1 VKPTIFLINIKKLP
15 QIVTNY
21 IELHICR
28 KTDHGDMFLLLK
40 RADEAKI
47 YPGIWQMITGTI
59 ESHEHTK
66 DTLLRELEE
75 ETGLKPAKIFSIP
88 RINTFYLAISD
99 KICMSPVFL
108 TIVEEENVT
117 ISNEHSEYKWASYE
131 LCKEMIHWPNQVDS
145 LEMIKKYLDDR
156 DLFKKLVEV

>member
-1 VKPTIFLINIKKLP
+1 MP

-28 KTDHGDMFLLLK
+28 RTEEGFEFLLLK
-40 RADEAKI
+40 RADDAKI

-75 ETGLKPAKIFSIP
+75 ETGLKPEKIYSIP
-88 RINTFYLAISD
+88 RVNTFYLAIAD

-108 TIVEEENVT
+108 TIVSEKKVR
-117 ISNEHSEYKWASYE
+117 ISDEHSEYKWTTFEEAKK
-131 LCKEMIHWPNQVDS
+131 LIHWPNQVDS
-145 LEMIKKYLDDR
+145 LEMIVRYLNDEN
-156 DLFKKLVEV
+156 LFGKLVEV

>member
-1 VKPTIFLINIKKLP
+1 MP

-28 KTDHGDMFLLLK
+28 KTDQGDKFLLLK
-40 RADEAKI
+40 RADDAKI

-66 DTLLRELEE
+66 DTLIRELEE
-75 ETGLKPAKIFSIP
+75 ETGLKPAKIYSIP

-108 TIVEEENVT
+108 TIVEDENVK
-117 ISNEHSEYKWASYE
+117 ISAEHSEFQWAGYE
-131 LCKEMIHWPNQVDS
+131 LAKDMIHWPNQVDS
-145 LEMIKKYLDDR
+145 LDIIKRYLDDR
-156 DLFKKLVEV
+156 DLFSKLVEV

>member
-1 VKPTIFLINIKKLP
+1 MP

-28 KTDHGDMFLLLK
+28 KTDQGDKFLLLK
-40 RADEAKI
+40 RSDDAKI

-66 DTLLRELEE
+66 DTLIRELDE
-75 ETGLKPAKIFSIP
+75 ETGLKPDKIFSIP
-88 RINTFYLAISD
+88 RINTFYLAVSD

-108 TIVEEENVT
+108 TIVESEEVR
-117 ISNEHSEYKWASYE
+117 ISSEHSEYKWASYE
-131 LCKEMIHWPNQVDS
+131 LAKDMIHWPNQVDS
-145 LEMIKKYLDDR
+145 LEIIKRYLDDR
-156 DLFKKLVEV
+156 DLFTKLVEV

>member
-1 VKPTIFLINIKKLP
+1 MP

-28 KTDHGDMFLLLK
+28 KTDQGDKFLLLK
-40 RADEAKI
+40 RSNSAKI

-66 DTLLRELEE
+66 DTLIRELAE
-75 ETGLKPAKIFSIP
+75 ETGLEPAKIFSIP

-108 TIVEEENVT
+108 TIVEDENVR
-117 ISNEHSEYKWASYE
+117 ISDEHSEYKWASYE
-131 LCKEMIHWPNQVDS
+131 LARDMIHWPNQVDS
-145 LEMIKKYLDDR
+145 LEIIKRYLDNR
-156 DLFKKLVEV
+156 DLFTKLVEV

>member
-1 VKPTIFLINIKKLP
+1 MP

-28 KTDHGDMFLLLK
+28 KTDEGDKFLLLK
-40 RADEAKI
+40 RADDARI

-66 DTLLRELEE
+66 DTLIRELEE
-75 ETGLKPAKIFSIP
+75 ETGLKPSRIFSIP

-108 TIVEEENVT
+108 TIVEDEKVK
-117 ISNEHSEYKWASYE
+117 ISSEHSEYRWSTYE
-131 LCKEMIHWPNQVDS
+131 LAREIIHWPNQVDS
-145 LEMIKKYLDDR
+145 LDIIKRYLDDR
-156 DLFKKLVEV
+156 DLFSKLVEV

>member
-1 VKPTIFLINIKKLP
+1 MKQNINLKKIILP

-28 KTDHGDMFLLLK
+28 KTDKGDMFLLLK
-40 RADEAKI
+40 RSDNAKI

-66 DTLLRELEE
+66 ETLLRELEE
-75 ETGLKPAKIFSIP
+75 ETGLKPVKLYSIP
-88 RINTFYLAISD
+88 RVNTFYLAISD

-108 TIVEEENVT
+108 ALVETDEIR
-117 ISNEHSEYKWASYE
+117 ISEEHSEYKWASYE
-131 LCKEMIHWPNQVDS
+131 LARDIIHWPNQVDS
-145 LEMIKKYLDDR
+145 LDIIKRYLDDR
-156 DLFKKLVEV
+156 DLFGKLVEV

>member
-1 VKPTIFLINIKKLP
+1 LP

-28 KTDHGDMFLLLK
+28 KTDKGDMFLLLK
-40 RADEAKI
+40 RSDNAKI

-66 DTLLRELEE
+66 ETLLRELEE
-75 ETGLKPAKIFSIP
+75 ETGLKPVKLYSIP
-88 RINTFYLAISD
+88 RVNTFYLAISD

-108 TIVEEENVT
+108 ALVDTDEIR
-117 ISNEHSEYKWASYE
+117 ISEEHSEYRWASYE
-131 LCKEMIHWPNQVDS
+131 LARDIIHWPNQVDS
-145 LEMIKKYLDDR
+145 LDIIKRYLDDR
-156 DLFKKLVEV
+156 DLFTKLVEV

>member
-1 VKPTIFLINIKKLP
+1 MP

-28 KTDHGDMFLLLK
+28 KTDQGDKFLLLK
-40 RADEAKI
+40 RSDTAKI

-66 DTLLRELEE
+66 DTLIRELAE
-75 ETGLKPAKIFSIP
+75 ETGLEPTKIFSIP
-88 RINTFYLAISD
+88 RINTFYLAVSD

-108 TIVEEENVT
+108 TIVESDIVKISEEHT
-117 ISNEHSEYKWASYE
+117 EYKWASYE
-131 LCKEMIHWPNQVDS
+131 LAKDMIHWPNQVDS
-145 LEMIKKYLDDR
+145 LEIIKRYLDDR
-156 DLFKKLVEV
+156 DLFTKLVEV

>member
-1 VKPTIFLINIKKLP
+1 LP

-28 KTDHGDMFLLLK
+28 RTEEGFEFLLLK
-40 RADEAKI
+40 RADDAKI

-75 ETGLKPAKIFSIP
+75 ETGLKPEKIYSIP
-88 RINTFYLAISD
+88 RVNTFYLAIAD

-108 TIVEEENVT
+108 TIVNDKNVR
-117 ISNEHSEYKWASYE
+117 ISDEHSEYKWTTIDEAKK
-131 LCKEMIHWPNQVDS
+131 LIHWPNQVDS
-145 LEMIKKYLDDR
+145 LELIVRYLNDES
-156 DLFKKLVEV
+156 LFEKLVEV

>member
-1 VKPTIFLINIKKLP
+1 MP

-28 KTDHGDMFLLLK
+28 RTDDGFEFLLLK
-40 RADEAKI
+40 RADDAKI

-75 ETGLKPAKIFSIP
+75 ETGLKPEKIYSIP
-88 RINTFYLAISD
+88 RVNTFYLAIAD

-108 TIVEEENVT
+108 TIVNDKNVR
-117 ISNEHSEYKWASYE
+117 ISDEHSEYKWTTIEEAKK
-131 LCKEMIHWPNQVDS
+131 LIHWPNQVDS
-145 LEMIKKYLDDR
+145 LELIVRYLNDES
-156 DLFKKLVEV
+156 LFEKLVEV

>member
-1 VKPTIFLINIKKLP
+1 MP

-28 KTDHGDMFLLLK
+28 KTDNGFEFLLLK
-40 RADEAKI
+40 RSDESKI

-75 ETGLKPAKIFSIP
+75 ETGLKPEKIYSIP
-88 RINTFYLAISD
+88 RVNTFYLAISD

-108 TIVEEENVT
+108 TIVNDRNVR
-117 ISNEHSEYKWASYE
+117 ISVEHSEYKWTTIDEAKK
-131 LCKEMIHWPNQVDS
+131 LIHWPNQVDS
-145 LEMIKKYLDDR
+145 LELIIRYLNDES
-156 DLFKKLVEV
+156 LFSKLVEV

>member
-1 VKPTIFLINIKKLP
+1 MP

-28 KTDHGDMFLLLK
+28 KTPQGNRFLLLK
-40 RADEAKI
+40 RSENSKI

-66 DTLLRELEE
+66 DTLIRELEE
-75 ETGLKPAKIFSIP
+75 ETGLTPGRLYSIP

-108 TIVEEENVT
+108 CLVDNDNLR
-117 ISNEHSEYKWASYE
+117 ISDEHSEFKWASFE
-131 LCKEMIHWPNQVDS
+131 EACGLIHWPNQVES
-145 LEMIKKYLDDR
+145 LEIINTYLNDDEK
-156 DLFKKLVEV
+156 FFKLVEILF

>member
-1 VKPTIFLINIKKLP
+1 MP

-28 KTDHGDMFLLLK
+28 KTGDGYRFLLLK
-40 RADEAKI
+40 RSGSAKI

-66 DTLLRELEE
+66 DALVRELQE
-75 ETGLKPAKIFSIP
+75 ETGLIPQKIYSIP

-108 TIVEEENVT
+108 TIVDSADVK
-117 ISNEHSEYKWASYE
+117 ISSEHTEYKWASFE
-131 LCKEMIHWPNQVDS
+131 EASALIHWPNQAES
-145 LEMIKKYLDDR
+145 LEIIKKYLDNEE
-156 DLFKKLVEV
+156 LFSKLTEIQQ

>member
-1 VKPTIFLINIKKLP
+1 MP

-28 KTDHGDMFLLLK
+28 KSSDGYKFLLLK
-40 RADEAKI
+40 RSEKNKI

-75 ETGLKPAKIFSIP
+75 ETGLVPSKIYCIP
-88 RINTFYLAISD
+88 KINTFYLAIAD

-108 TIVEEENVT
+108 AIVDSSNVK
-117 ISNEHSEYKWASYE
+117 ISAEHTEYKWADFDEASK
-131 LCKEMIHWPNQVDS
+131 LIHWPNQVES
-145 LEMIKKYLDDR
+145 LEIIKKYLDDK
-156 DLFKKLVEV
+156 DLLSKLVEINL

>member
-1 VKPTIFLINIKKLP
+1 MP

-28 KTDHGDMFLLLK
+28 KTEAGYEFLLLK
-40 RADEAKI
+40 RSETAKI

-66 DTLLRELEE
+66 DTLLRELHE
-75 ETGLKPAKIFSIP
+75 ETGLAPLRIYSIP

-108 TIVEEENVT
+108 ATVDNNKVK
-117 ISNEHSEYKWASYE
+117 ISNEHTEYKWAAFEEARE
-131 LCKEMIHWPNQVDS
+131 LIHWPNQVES
-145 LEMIKKYLDDR
+145 LEIIKKYLDNDEQ
-156 DLFKKLVEV
+156 FSKLVEIKI

>member
-1 VKPTIFLINIKKLP
+1 MP

-28 KTDHGDMFLLLK
+28 RTDDGFEFLLLK
-40 RADEAKI
+40 RADDAKI

-75 ETGLKPAKIFSIP
+75 ETGLKPEKIYSIP
-88 RINTFYLAISD
+88 RVNTFYLAIAD

-108 TIVEEENVT
+108 TIVNDKNVR
-117 ISNEHSEYKWASYE
+117 ISDEHSEYKWTTIDEAKK
-131 LCKEMIHWPNQVDS
+131 LIHWPNQVDS
-145 LEMIKKYLDDR
+145 LELIVRYLNDES
-156 DLFKKLVEV
+156 LFEKLVEV

>member
-1 VKPTIFLINIKKLP
+1 MP

-28 KTDHGDMFLLLK
+28 KTDQGDKFLLLK
-40 RADEAKI
+40 RSDNAKI

-66 DTLLRELEE
+66 DTLIRELAE
-75 ETGLKPAKIFSIP
+75 ETGLEPTKIFSIP

-108 TIVEEENVT
+108 TIVENEAVK
-117 ISNEHSEYKWASYE
+117 ISEEHSEYKWASYE
-131 LCKEMIHWPNQVDS
+131 LAKDMIHWPNQVDS
-145 LEMIKKYLDDR
+145 LEIIKRYLDDR
-156 DLFKKLVEV
+156 DLFTKLVEV

>member
-1 VKPTIFLINIKKLP
+1 MP

-28 KTDHGDMFLLLK
+28 KTNSGYKFLLLK
-40 RADEAKI
+40 RSESAII

-66 DTLLRELEE
+66 DTLLRELDE
-75 ETGLKPAKIFSIP
+75 ETGLTPLKIYSIP

-108 TIVEEENVT
+108 AIVDKEDVK
-117 ISNEHSEYKWASYE
+117 ISDEHSEYRWSTFEEAGE
-131 LCKEMIHWPNQVDS
+131 LIHWPNQIES
-145 LEMIKKYLDDR
+145 LEIIKRYLDNEE
-156 DLFKKLVEV
+156 LLEKLVEIKI